1 MSSTNRGNP
10 HFSQLNAQAA
20 LQQHEMQRQMFER
33 ERMMHLAASSQ
44 MPHAAQF
51 QMQEEF
57 LRYGGQGD
65 STPAYFIHP
74 LTLYFTSL
82 PGNGS
87 VN

>member
-10 HFSQLNAQAA
+10 NFPQLNAQAA
-20 LQQHEMQRQMFER
+20 LQQHEMQRQMFVER

-44 MPHAAQF
+44 MPHAQF
-51 QMQEEF
+51 QMQEEY
-57 LRYGGQGD
+57 LRYGGPGD